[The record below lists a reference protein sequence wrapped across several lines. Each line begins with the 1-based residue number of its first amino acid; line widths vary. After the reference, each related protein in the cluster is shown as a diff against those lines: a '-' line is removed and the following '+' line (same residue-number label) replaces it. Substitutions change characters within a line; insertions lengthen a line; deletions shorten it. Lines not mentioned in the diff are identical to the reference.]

1 MTIISIIEAKTGQI
15 VHTIKT
21 SKTGANLERLLNG
34 LERKVDRPKFDII
47 VKEG

>member
-1 MTIISIIEAKTGQI
+1 MAIITIIEQKTGEV

-21 SKTGANLERLLNG
+21 GKTGANLEKLLNG

-47 VKEG
+47 VKKG